1 MSSGVP
7 VKLLIL
13 TAPRTPCA
21 PATAPT
27 HTRLPSALTANSVQ
41 RPPSGA
47 AGGSA
52 GSVCGLL
59 SACLRL
65 GFRRRFERSLAHCR
79 LLHNA
84 GIAEKARDAVAR
96 QCPYPEP
103 VLDAFFLQGHAVG
116 MPAIEHR
123 VI

>member
-47 AGGSA
+47 AGCSA

-65 GFRRRFERSLAHCR
+65 GFRRRFVRSLAHSR
-79 LLHNA
+79 LFHDA
-84 GIAEKARDAVAR
+84 GIADKAPVAR
-96 QCPYPEP
+96 AAR
-103 VLDAFFLQGHAVG
+103 LGNDDR
-116 MPAIEHR
+116 IER
-123 VI
+123 PLLGAAAGESDFQ

>member
-27 HTRLPSALTANSVQ
+27 HTRLPSTLTANSVQ

-47 AGGSA
+47 AGCSA

-59 SACLRL
+59 GACLRL
-65 GFRRRFERSLAHCR
+65 GFRRRFVRRLAHCR

-96 QCPYPEP
+96 QCPDPEP
-103 VLDAFFLQGHAVG
+103 MLDALFLQGDAIGVAAV
-116 MPAIEHR
+116 EHR
-123 VI
+123 

>member
-47 AGGSA
+47 AGCSA

-65 GFRRRFERSLAHCR
+65 GFRRRFVRSFPLR
-79 LLHNA
+79 LLFH
-84 GIAEKARDAVAR
+84 G
-96 QCPYPEP
+96 
-103 VLDAFFLQGHAVG
+103 
-116 MPAIEHR
+116 PAIVEKPR
-123 VI
+123 DPSPRESPDP